1 MGEMQALFYYKPT
14 SNNAKRY
21 AVMGETQALFY
32 SNPTSNHAN
41 SHAVVG
47 ETQALFYS
55 NPTSNHTKR
64 YAVMGKMRA
73 LPTPYICSKRMVR
86 LSHTPTLMC
95 PYNVLNILV

>member
-1 MGEMQALFYYKPT
+1 MGEMRALFYPKPT
-14 SNNAKRY
+14 SNHAKRHS
-21 AVMGETQALFY
+21 VMGETQALLY
-32 SNPTSNHAN
+32 SQLTSNHAKR
-41 SHAVVG
+41 HAVMG

-73 LPTPYICSKRMVR
+73 LPTPYICSKRMVFYP
-86 LSHTPTLMC
+86 TPPTLMC